1 MRYVWMPE
9 AERDRVRGVKGA
21 ALAGA
26 ARPAARAGTG
36 APPQRPDL
44 YIANSTAVADR
55 IQRFYGREAVIVPPP
70 VAVDDFPRDVPRD
83 PTHFLWV
90 HRLVPTS
97 ARSRWPRRSASC
109 PTCA

>member
-9 AERDRVRGVKGA
+9 AERNRVGGRQGR
-21 ALAGA
+21 GA
-26 ARPAARAGTG
+26 ARAARPLREWDRRASE
-36 APPQRPDL
+36 RPDL

-55 IQRFYGREAVIVPPP
+55 IERFYGREAVVVPPP

-83 PTHFLWV
+83 PTSFLWV

-97 ARSRWPRRSASC
+97 ARSRSPRRSASC
-109 PTCA
+109 PTCV